1 MGFKQNQLTLNQCD
15 ELSPANAMW
24 TCYFIKEKENQFRL
38 NTYTLTNTKTRIFR
52 FQRDTNIRNTKYAR
66 NNLQWI
72 QSVILWKHCKSHY
85 AISPITLLR
94 CTNSCTNTSCTMYN
108 NEIDSVVVLCS
119 VQKTMFVFKRL
130 IIFKHCCLQSLNLVI
145 PLM

>member
-1 MGFKQNQLTLNQCD
+1 MQCEHATSWKRKRISLDLTLIHSQIQKL
-15 ELSPANAMW
+15 EFFVSREIL
-24 TCYFIKEKENQFRL
+24 
-38 NTYTLTNTKTRIFR
+38 TYE
-52 FQRDTNIRNTKYAR
+52 IRNTKYAR

-108 NEIDSVVVLCS
+108 NEIHSVVVLCS
-119 VQKTMFVFKRL
+119 VQKTNIVFKRL

-145 PLM
+145 PLMEKSITKLIN